1 MLRGRWAITNI
12 QKMQCIITLLS
23 VAQLKTVR
31 ITAEAGELCGSHL
44 PIPGERRSTLTLKN
58 LGSSSQQL

>member
-23 VAQLKTVR
+23 VVKLKTVR
-31 ITAEAGELCGSHL
+31 ITAGELWGSRL
-44 PIPGERRSTLTLKN
+44 PIPGEERRSTLTLKT

>member
-1 MLRGRWAITNI
+1 MLRGKWDITNI

-23 VAQLKTVR
+23 VAKLKTVQ
-31 ITAEAGELCGSHL
+31 IIAEAGELWGSRL
-44 PIPGERRSTLTLKN
+44 PIPEERRSILTLKT